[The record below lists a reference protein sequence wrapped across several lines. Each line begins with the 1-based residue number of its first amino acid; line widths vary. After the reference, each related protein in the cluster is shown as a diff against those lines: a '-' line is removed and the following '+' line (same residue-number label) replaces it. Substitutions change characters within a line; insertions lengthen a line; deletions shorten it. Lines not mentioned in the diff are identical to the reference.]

1 MSGPSGLQCSPSS
14 IKSFPVSVGITI
26 TPELLESVVQPL
38 KFQFNWKPRTTP
50 AQFKSAQSGEIIED
64 LTTSFLYNG
73 RTYNLSSV
81 QLTSPTHTKMITPYS
96 QQVKNEED
104 IILTFSY
111 GDLLTNEAQYII
123 FVIPIIRSL
132 VQVGDPPYLVNF
144 ADATTGNQETSIQQ
158 LFPART
164 GEPYMYYNTCSQG
177 FSMNTP
183 SQNVLVVVAIQGL
196 YVSIERML
204 RIKSIFQRSAVRQDY
219 GPYIQPLTLTLNTVN
234 VFNIGS
240 AEVFSQYIKIT
251 KELLNPIASDLQSA
265 AGLLPELT
273 METNSYK
280 CVTLDPEKQI
290 DANGKIKIDPNTGV
304 PLDSVKADREVE
316 KSDFL
321 KVKTLL
327 TKDVFNKY
335 VTNALALFFALII
348 LSVVFFFLLGTII
361 GPRAV
366 GDGATFYQRM
376 IQRMSSVPA
385 YSVIGILA
393 GFIGF
398 MIGMFVKFR

>member
-1 MSGPSGLQCSPSS
+1 MPTPTGLQCSPTS
-14 IKSFPVSVGITI
+14 IKSFPVGVGMTV
-26 TPELLESVVQPL
+26 TPELIDSVVQPL

-50 AQFKSAQSGEIIED
+50 AQFKSAQSGEIAED

-73 RTYNLSSV
+73 RTYNLSSI
-81 QLTSPTHTKMITPYS
+81 QLTSPTHRKWITPYTE
-96 QQVKNEED
+96 QVKNEED

-111 GDLLTNEAQYII
+111 SDLLTNEPQYVI
-123 FVIPIIRSL
+123 FVIPVIRSL
-132 VQVGDPPYLVNF
+132 VQVGDPAYLVNF
-144 ADATTGNQETSIQQ
+144 ADTTITNQDNSIQQ

-164 GEPYMYYNTCSQG
+164 GEPYLYYNTCSQG
-177 FSMNTP
+177 FSTNTP
-183 SQNVLVVVAIQGL
+183 AQNILVLVAVQGL

-219 GPYIQPLTLTLNTVN
+219 GPYISPLTLAFSGNFSV
-234 VFNIGS
+234 GS
-240 AEVFSQYIKIT
+240 TEVFREYIKVT

-265 AGLLPELT
+265 AGPLPELT
-273 METNSYK
+273 METKSYQ

-290 DANGKIKIDPNTGV
+290 DANGKIKIDPNTGK
-304 PLDSVKADREVE
+304 PLDSVQADRDA
-316 KSDFL
+316 KKDDFL
-321 KVKTLL
+321 KVKSLL

-335 VTNALALFFALII
+335 VTNALAIFFAAII
-348 LSVVFFFLLGTII
+348 LSVVFFFLLGAMI

-366 GDGATFYQRM
+366 GDGATFYQQM
-376 IQRMSSVPA
+376 IHRMSRVPA

-398 MIGMFVKFR
+398 MIGMFIKFG

>member
-1 MSGPSGLQCSPSS
+1 MT
-14 IKSFPVSVGITI
+14 V
-26 TPELLESVVQPL
+26 TPELIDSVVQPL
-38 KFQFNWKPRTTP
+38 AFQFNWKTRMTP
-50 AQFKSAQSGEIIED
+50 AQFKNAQSGEIGED

-73 RTYNLSSV
+73 RTYNLSSI
-81 QLTSPTHTKMITPYS
+81 QITAPTHRRWIIPYT

-111 GDLLTNEAQYII
+111 TDLLTNEPQFVI
-123 FVIPIIRSL
+123 FVIPVIRSL
-132 VQVGDPPYLVNF
+132 VQVGDPAYLVNF
-144 ADATTGNQETSIQQ
+144 ADPTITNQETSLRQ

-177 FSMNTP
+177 FSANTP
-183 SQNVLVVVAIQGL
+183 AQNVLVLVAIQGL

-204 RIKSIFQRSAVRQDY
+204 RIKSIFQRSAVQQDY
-219 GPYIQPLTLTLNTVN
+219 GAYIPPLTLSFTGSFSVE
-234 VFNIGS
+234 S
-240 AEVFSQYIKIT
+240 AEKFSEYIKVT
-251 KELLNPIASDLQSA
+251 KEILNPIASNLQAA
-265 AGLLPELT
+265 AGPLPELT

-290 DANGKIKIDPNTGV
+290 DENGKIKIDPNGGV
-304 PLDSVKADREVE
+304 PLDSVKADRDT
-316 KSDFL
+316 KKNDFL

-327 TKDVFNKY
+327 TKDVFSQY
-335 VTNALALFFALII
+335 VSSALAIFFALII
-348 LSVVFFFLLGTII
+348 LSVVFFFFLGALI

-376 IQRMSSVPA
+376 IHRMSRVPA
-385 YSVIGILA
+385 YSIIGILA

-398 MIGMFVKFR
+398 MIGMIVKFR